1 MCSLEK
7 IRVKKGISRL
17 GLAKKSGISRQTI
30 IEIENGTRTNL
41 QTDTIR
47 KLAEALNCDIS
58 ELFS

>member
-58 ELFS
+58 ELLS

>member
-1 MCSLEK
+1 MCNLEK
-7 IRVKKGISRL
+7 IRTKKGVSRL

-47 KLAEALNCDIS
+47 KLAEALDCEIS